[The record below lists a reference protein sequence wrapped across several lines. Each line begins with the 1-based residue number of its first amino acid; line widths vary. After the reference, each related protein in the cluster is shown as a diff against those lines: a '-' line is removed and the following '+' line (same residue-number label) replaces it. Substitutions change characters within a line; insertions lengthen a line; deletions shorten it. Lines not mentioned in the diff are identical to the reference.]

1 MVTKEP
7 SAYLRFVDVTR
18 LYLRSDKFEDAVR
31 VVGEIAEQMLAE
43 REENRLFE
51 LINELLSCDSD
62 NVQALRLL
70 VRAYWW
76 QRDTEN
82 LKAALERLAEAA
94 EAAGLVQD
102 ERYALT
108 QLTRLVPDQAHH
120 IERLKQ
126 LGGPEVEV
134 AGEDLPE
141 IESVTQSVFDEPAN
155 VIEDQVEFDSETVST
170 STSEAEFEWNS
181 IPKVA
186 DSWTAP
192 GGELEIAGNCR
203 TGTNLPRRLRALPR

>member
-1 MVTKEP
+1 
-7 SAYLRFVDVTR
+7 
-18 LYLRSDKFEDAVR
+18 
-31 VVGEIAEQMLAE
+31 MLAE
-43 REENRLFE
+43 REEAQLFE
-51 LINELLSCDSD
+51 LVNELLNCDSD

-120 IERLKQ
+120 IERLRE
-126 LGGPEVEV
+126 LGGAEESTD
-134 AGEDLPE
+134 EILPE
-141 IESVTQSVFDEPAN
+141 IETIAQPEFDAPAP
-155 VIEDQVEFDSETVST
+155 VLEDQ
-170 STSEAEFEWNS
+170 FE
-181 IPKVA
+181 
-186 DSWTAP
+186 
-192 GGELEIAGNCR
+192 
-203 TGTNLPRRLRALPR
+203 